1 MISILI
7 FLSLTSSILNYYSY
21 DLTDGIAKEINKLS
35 KGVDYYFYIEATED
49 QKLNIEM
56 NMDCISN
63 NPFSYIYI

>member
-7 FLSLTSSILNYYSY
+7 LLSLTSSVLNETFN
-21 DLTDGIAKEINKLS
+21 LENGKAKEIPKLS
-35 KGVDYYFYIEATED
+35 KDAKYYFLIKATED